1 MTGISTRVGSDMT
14 ARRSSSADGTRSA
27 DQKDTIV
34 SPPSRAQSCPSLA
47 MPSIHSIQYKPAPLL
62 AISSTSVCYEYKPTP
77 LLEISS
83 ISVCYEVS
91 QPDTSTTSLAER
103 KDIVTGVPITPL
115 GVKLDP
121 VGVSPA
127 PPISTDNVVVKPTP
141 LFVDIDNSMD
151 HAVREENPIHSE
163 PAMKSNSSNSSDP
176 DSSSGDE
183 PVSVILADPYDTPGG
198 SSSSDSSSDS
208 SKESSSKPSNSS
220 HIYRSKTSKRTIDF
234 GELKQ
239 MAAEA
244 KTSKPSNKVCPE
256 NTTIA
261 PGTSPRLS
269 KKISRSKKVRS
280 RLSEPS
286 IGHRMKKNRPLPR
299 DRSSLQEDPDDAIV
313 IEDSSNDD
321 HEEIAQQDPDETQD
335 LMEFAYLDGGQ
346 IPLEKGEQPTLEH
359 NQKRSSKRVRV
370 PSSYPGF
377 VEWKSLVDTKLANCD
392 SLWLKTQTDWISLR
406 DNTKKYTGSLM
417 SGFDKKICSVAK
429 RFSSGR
435 VCASEVLALE
445 KSWRL
450 TYTVALMQIKDERH
464 KKQLGAFNARL
475 KQFESVSRG
484 IQPEHFATEE
494 DDGDD
499 IDWTP
504 DTNPKRRRVE

>member
-1 MTGISTRVGSDMT
+1 MIGISTRVGSDMT

-34 SPPSRAQSCPSLA
+34 SPPSRAQLCPSLA

-121 VGVSPA
+121 MGVSPA

-151 HAVREENPIHSE
+151 HAVREESPIHSE

-176 DSSSGDE
+176 DSSSRDE

-261 PGTSPRLS
+261 LGTSLRLS

-280 RLSEPS
+280 RLLEPL

-299 DRSSLQEDPDDAIV
+299 DRSSL
-313 IEDSSNDD
+313 
-321 HEEIAQQDPDETQD
+321 
-335 LMEFAYLDGGQ
+335 
-346 IPLEKGEQPTLEH
+346 
-359 NQKRSSKRVRV
+359 
-370 PSSYPGF
+370 
-377 VEWKSLVDTKLANCD
+377 
-392 SLWLKTQTDWISLR
+392 
-406 DNTKKYTGSLM
+406 
-417 SGFDKKICSVAK
+417 
-429 RFSSGR
+429 
-435 VCASEVLALE
+435 
-445 KSWRL
+445 
-450 TYTVALMQIKDERH
+450 
-464 KKQLGAFNARL
+464 
-475 KQFESVSRG
+475 
-484 IQPEHFATEE
+484 
-494 DDGDD
+494 
-499 IDWTP
+499 
-504 DTNPKRRRVE
+504 